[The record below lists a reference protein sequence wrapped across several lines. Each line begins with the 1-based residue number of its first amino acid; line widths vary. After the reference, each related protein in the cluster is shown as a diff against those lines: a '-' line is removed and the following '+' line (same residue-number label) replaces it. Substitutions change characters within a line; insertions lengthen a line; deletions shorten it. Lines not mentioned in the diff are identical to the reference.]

1 MQERKRGNEPHQLV
15 QAAQP
20 RLGEVT
26 GPCEVRQTGAATAP
40 SSRRGSAGDLSC
52 SPGLRSPGKV
62 AVAATAAWVR
72 QSPPPPA
79 QAARWAERRAQS
91 GDLGAGPPCAGAR
104 EGGGARAS
112 SRARGL
118 LEDTARAEGVRDKL
132 GSWRGL
138 MVGPLGDRGREERPF
153 EVMGRKSL

>member
-1 MQERKRGNEPHQLV
+1 MRPQRHPVGAEAPATS
-15 QAAQP
+15 AALRDSGVPVKWRWQP
-20 RLGEVT
+20 LR
-26 GPCEVRQTGAATAP
+26 P
-40 SSRRGSAGDLSC
+40 GSASRPT
-52 SPGLRSPGKV
+52 S
-62 AVAATAAWVR
+62 
-72 QSPPPPA
+72 PA

-138 MVGPLGDRGREERPF
+138 MVGPLGDRGREGRPF

>member
-62 AVAATAAWVR
+62 AVAVAVAATAA
-72 QSPPPPA
+72 
-79 QAARWAERRAQS
+79 
-91 GDLGAGPPCAGAR
+91 
-104 EGGGARAS
+104 
-112 SRARGL
+112 
-118 LEDTARAEGVRDKL
+118 
-132 GSWRGL
+132 
-138 MVGPLGDRGREERPF
+138 
-153 EVMGRKSL
+153 